1 MHGACRAAS
10 LDGLLRAWVE
20 KCLKTDFLAQMNV
33 RLSVRK
39 MSGLQLNQ
47 DIPRVPCP
55 WLSRENCARDSE
67 AVGEIDRE
75 EGIPCRDHE
84 RAPTPR
90 QHGVFANFWSVP
102 HDVGKKIDNQRSEV
116 NDGDD
121 NISDTLSEVGKAH
134 EDLLGST
141 SRFLPSV
148 AGPKDILLSYDV
160 DHGHAG
166 LRVRRCFG
174 GAAFWLEWQGT
185 LWKELVVSDQKT
197 WKDSTLL
204 EHVDNCMSLKVI
216 GSCQQK

>member
-1 MHGACRAAS
+1 MAAR
-10 LDGLLRAWVE
+10 GLE
-20 KCLKTDFLAQMNV
+20 KWLKTDLFLAQMNV

-47 DIPRVPCP
+47 ACP

-84 RAPTPR
+84 RAPGWR
-90 QHGVFANFWSVP
+90 QHGVFANFWSDP
-102 HDVGKKIDNQRSEV
+102 HAVGKKIDNQRSEV

-121 NISDTLSEVGKAH
+121 NILDTLSEVGKAH
-134 EDLLGST
+134 EDLLGCT

-148 AGPKDILLSYDV
+148 AGLKDIRLSYEV

-174 GAAFWLEWQGT
+174 GAAF
-185 LWKELVVSDQKT
+185 
-197 WKDSTLL
+197 
-204 EHVDNCMSLKVI
+204 
-216 GSCQQK
+216 

>member
-1 MHGACRAAS
+1 MMLCAWCVSRSLTSWSPDSGFHGRTWVRKMFEDRFF
-10 LDGLLRAWVE
+10 LD
-20 KCLKTDFLAQMNV
+20 QMNV

-47 DIPRVPCP
+47 DITRVPCP

-84 RAPTPR
+84 RAPAPR
-90 QHGVFANFWSVP
+90 QHGVFANFWSDP

-134 EDLLGST
+134 EDFVGST

-160 DHGHAG
+160 DHGHVG

-174 GAAFWLEWQGT
+174 GAAFWLEWKGT
-185 LWKELVVSDQKT
+185 LSGIVS
-197 WKDSTLL
+197 LC
-204 EHVDNCMSLKVI
+204 V
-216 GSCQQK
+216 

>member
-10 LDGLLRAWVE
+10 LGGLPIQAFMAARGLE

-47 DIPRVPCP
+47 ACP

-84 RAPTPR
+84 RAPAPR
-90 QHGVFANFWSVP
+90 QHGEIANFWSVP

-116 NDGDD
+116 N
-121 NISDTLSEVGKAH
+121 
-134 EDLLGST
+134 
-141 SRFLPSV
+141 
-148 AGPKDILLSYDV
+148 
-160 DHGHAG
+160 
-166 LRVRRCFG
+166 
-174 GAAFWLEWQGT
+174 EWR
-185 LWKELVVSDQKT
+185 
-197 WKDSTLL
+197 
-204 EHVDNCMSLKVI
+204 
-216 GSCQQK
+216 

>member
-10 LDGLLRAWVE
+10 LDGLPIQAFMAARELE
-20 KCLKTDFLAQMNV
+20 KCLKTDFLAQLNV

-47 DIPRVPCP
+47 DITRVPCP

-75 EGIPCRDHE
+75 EGIKYPAE
-84 RAPTPR
+84 ITRAPAPR

-134 EDLLGST
+134 EDLLGCT

-185 LWKELVVSDQKT
+185 LWEELAVSDQKN
-197 WKDSTLL
+197 L
-204 EHVDNCMSLKVI
+204 EGFNFA
-216 GSCQQK
+216 